1 MRRAGFCAMIG
12 LTTFQALK
20 IASWHAQASVVSM
33 RQRTSSSLQVAPDDF
48 MPGPGRMA
56 SISLTRSA
64 GRLGAQIAIRAEL
77 LAPSQRYLRDS
88 ICGIIVFAAPPQAF
102 DEAKGV
108 IEDRDEAKGV
118 IEDRGI
124 VRQRYAAEIAILA
137 IESPDIE
144 KIPRHSHTPSRPLM
158 WDSHGAAARVA
169 GLRVNL
175 SQPPSAPR
183 PQGRTEL
190 CYPLTRS

>member
-108 IEDRDEAKGV
+108 IEDR
-118 IEDRGI
+118 GI